1 MREGRVGMKEIER
14 RNCQRYKLNYSIVI
28 HSPRGI
34 ENDDGHHI
42 GEILD
47 AGTKG
52 IRLRVANFGPL
63 KVGTKLQIICQPARG
78 NVPKNNCY
86 PVPIEGLVVWE
97 DAGNDEFALSYLN

>member
-1 MREGRVGMKEIER
+1 MQKVER
-14 RNCQRYKLNYSIVI
+14 RNCHRYQMNYSIIVS
-28 HSPRGI
+28 SPRGI
-34 ENDDGHHI
+34 GNDEGWHF

-63 KVGTKLQIICQPARG
+63 AVGTKLQLICQPAS
-78 NVPKNNCY
+78 NHLPNNKCM

-97 DAGNDEFALSYLN
+97 DAGNDEFALRYFQ